1 MLPPASA
8 LAAWFSAL
16 SPLQRVIDVSGTC
29 NEERSVRSGWIDEAL
44 QVTGVR
50 QNERGVRPENPRGAV
65 ARFPRC
71 DVIRDA
77 ADDVGSNIHLT
88 QVDRHP
94 TDFQHA
100 RIHVGVLLDE
110 IQQVAMEPRRK

>member
-1 MLPPASA
+1 MRPPAST
-8 LAAWFSAL
+8 LAAGFAAP

-29 NEERSVRSGWIDEAL
+29 NEERSVRAGWIDEAL
-44 QVTGVR
+44 QVPGVR
-50 QNERGVRPENPRGAV
+50 QNERGVRPEYPRRAV

-94 TDFQHA
+94 VDLEHA
-100 RIHVGVLLDE
+100 
-110 IQQVAMEPRRK
+110 